1 MTIKNLVR
9 DIAIWIGI
17 VLGIGSIFGGILL
30 FMYEIE
36 KPRREAYYYHLKR
49 VSQLQ
54 QEGIALTKKS
64 HFLTPSQKDQI
75 LTVGSSLS
83 GYVND
88 TDDPIVNLDF
98 PHLSMLED
106 EYSRCLKEVKESSTF
121 VSSCSEDYFIP
132 TIERIKFP
140 PDEVSS
146 SEDRER
152 VNDEEEDSPS
162 ESHPVVEEEV
172 HSFSVGHAAE

>member
-1 MTIKNLVR
+1 MTTKNLVR

-17 VLGIGSIFGGILL
+17 VLGTVSIFGGISL
-30 FMYEIE
+30 FMYEID
-36 KPRREAYYYHLKR
+36 KPCREAYYYHLKR

-75 LTVGSSLS
+75 LTVGSSLY

-88 TDDPIVNLDF
+88 TDDPIINLDF
-98 PHLSMLED
+98 SNLSMLED
-106 EYSRCLKEVKESSTF
+106 GYSRCLKEVKESSTF
-121 VSSCSEDYFIP
+121 VSSCSADHFIP

-140 PDEVSS
+140 PDEISFRED
-146 SEDRER
+146 SERS
-152 VNDEEEDSPS
+152 NEEEDDSPD
-162 ESHPVVEEEV
+162 ESHPVVEEG

>member
-1 MTIKNLVR
+1 MTIKKLVR
-9 DIAIWIGI
+9 DIAILIGI
-17 VLGIGSIFGGILL
+17 VLGTGSIFGGISL
-30 FMYEIE
+30 FMYEMD
-36 KPRREAYYYHLKR
+36 KPLREAYYHHLKL

-75 LTVGSSLS
+75 FTVGTSLS
-83 GYVND
+83 GYVKD
-88 TDDPIVNLDF
+88 TDDPVINLDF

-121 VSSCSEDYFIP
+121 VSSCSADHFIP
-132 TIERIKFP
+132 TIESIKFP
-140 PDEVSS
+140 PDKVSS

-152 VNDEEEDSPS
+152 SNEEEESPD
-162 ESHPVVEEEV
+162 ESHPVVEEV